1 MATHPRVES
10 AGMPDDVPDEMVAE
24 LKKEIARNVEA
35 TKLVKQREVEATHAR
50 DKAAD
55 SQRRMQMMM
64 DKYEEMKHKL
74 EWTRLTLAETHSRL
88 EKHNNSRS
96 ERLRQ
101 SVMELKEKAEVTAQR
116 LHQRANGGNPEGAEA
131 LPEDDP
137 VTPTN
142 TQTDS
147 LGGLGALGG
156 MGDMG
161 GLTDAER
168 MLLQLCQEQ
177 RKTDVIVEEPP
188 KEEPAD
194 RLRNASRDYAATVE
208 ALQKKL
214 SSSSKKS
221 AETKEVPAKEV
232 PATEAP
238 AEVSAESAI
247 KESCEEVMCASQT
260 EKKEEENTTPV
271 VSAAAEIEPA
281 QITESVPAEPTAA
294 EAALLVGPVESV
306 QEESAPVKSAPAEIA
321 PAETAPAEISP
332 AKSSV
337 ADSTHVPS
345 ASAAVEESQDCVVQ
359 ALESK
364 LKLVDADAIKMDLN
378 VEMVAQ
384 VEAKVASVRETLGEM
399 AMSEQYMR
407 TKRAQ
412 LLARTREREAQL
424 AMQLATE
431 KEKEAAEMRQKVKQM
446 MLMLDARRNQ
456 LRATVDVLQKKTG
469 VVEKVNK
476 ILDQKER
483 KANHVEKQRDECLAF
498 DKKPKKN

>member
-1 MATHPRVES
+1 
-10 AGMPDDVPDEMVAE
+10 MPDDVPDEMVAE

-177 RKTDVIVEEPP
+177 RKTDEIVEEPP

-221 AETKEVPAKEV
+221 AESAETKEAPAKEV

-247 KESCEEVMCASQT
+247 K
-260 EKKEEENTTPV
+260 
-271 VSAAAEIEPA
+271 
-281 QITESVPAEPTAA
+281 
-294 EAALLVGPVESV
+294 
-306 QEESAPVKSAPAEIA
+306 
-321 PAETAPAEISP
+321 
-332 AKSSV
+332 
-337 ADSTHVPS
+337 
-345 ASAAVEESQDCVVQ
+345 
-359 ALESK
+359 
-364 LKLVDADAIKMDLN
+364 
-378 VEMVAQ
+378 
-384 VEAKVASVRETLGEM
+384 
-399 AMSEQYMR
+399 
-407 TKRAQ
+407 
-412 LLARTREREAQL
+412 
-424 AMQLATE
+424 
-431 KEKEAAEMRQKVKQM
+431 
-446 MLMLDARRNQ
+446 
-456 LRATVDVLQKKTG
+456 
-469 VVEKVNK
+469 
-476 ILDQKER
+476 
-483 KANHVEKQRDECLAF
+483 
-498 DKKPKKN
+498 

>member
-1 MATHPRVES
+1 MATHPRVEVS
-10 AGMPDDVPDEMVAE
+10 GMDGVPEEMVAE

-35 TKLVKQREVEATHAR
+35 TKLVKQREIEATNAR

-55 SQRRMQMMM
+55 SQRRMQEMM

-101 SVMELKEKAEVTAQR
+101 SVVELREKAEVTAQR
-116 LHQRANGGNPEGAEA
+116 LHQRANGSAANQESAEA
-131 LPEDDP
+131 KPEETADP
-137 VTPTN
+137 LSLAP
-142 TQTDS
+142 DS
-147 LGGLGALGG
+147 MGGLGALGG
-156 MGDMG
+156 MADMGGG

-177 RKTDVIVEEPP
+177 RKTEDSSVIEAEP
-188 KEEPAD
+188 KQEPAE

-214 SSSSKKS
+214 SASSKKS
-221 AETKEVPAKEV
+221 PERTQAQEAET
-232 PATEAP
+232 PATE
-238 AEVSAESAI
+238 AEVSAEDAVKESS
-247 KESCEEVMCASQT
+247 ESCEETACAPQ
-260 EKKEEENTTPV
+260 
-271 VSAAAEIEPA
+271 
-281 QITESVPAEPTAA
+281 
-294 EAALLVGPVESV
+294 PVESV
-306 QEESAPVKSAPAEIA
+306 VVEIEPVESAKSVQAELTPTESIPTESIPTETESAEPVPAD
-321 PAETAPAEISP
+321 SLP
-332 AKSSV
+332 AKDTA
-337 ADSTHVPS
+337 ADSVTAES
-345 ASAAVEESQDCVVQ
+345 STQAAAGAAVEESQDEVVQ
-359 ALESK
+359 LLAAK
-364 LKLVDADAIKMDLN
+364 LDTVDADAIKMDLN

-424 AMQLATE
+424 AMQLAAE

-469 VVEKVNK
+469 VVDKVNK

-483 KANHVEKQRDECLAF
+483 KANYVEKQRDECMAF